1 MTSSPCFVESVGTGR
16 RLADVRHAST
26 QEFMRL
32 VLEMAAATGTKR
44 MNMRPISLL
53 DDSTE
58 RAA

>member
-1 MTSSPCFVESVGTGR
+1 
-16 RLADVRHAST
+16 
-26 QEFMRL
+26 MRL

-58 RAA
+58 ASSLGLGKLCREL